1 MQIKKQTDKHRPT
14 IYKGGNMSSIALF
27 PCSFSSS
34 SQLTEEMANSFG
46 LTIYDDRKLIHDT
59 AAKYNVEEDSLS
71 ESLYKKT
78 SVFNQ
83 FTLEREK
90 NLNLLKAVLAEKI
103 QENGPTLYSGFQAIL
118 IPETIPH
125 ILKVLVVDNKTN
137 RTNRAIESGL
147 TEKEAKKFIRA
158 DDVRAYNLTDFLFK
172 KEAYDSSLYD
182 LVIPVEYRSAAEI
195 NDQIRKYYQ
204 STPVLKTTNAIQ
216 AGADFKLA
224 TEVEH
229 KLLLKGHKIP
239 VKSEEGVI
247 TLSIEK
253 SVLNFNKLRDEL
265 IEIASTVVGVTRVE
279 VEKSPEY
286 EVSIYRQQKFELPSK
301 VLFVDDEKEFVQTV
315 SERLISRD
323 VGTYGVYNGDD
334 ALELVAE
341 DRPEV
346 MVLDLKMPGMH
357 GVEVLRRTKELAP
370 EVEVIILTGHG
381 TKDDMRQCMELGAF
395 AYLNKPVNIE
405 ELSATIQ
412 DANQA
417 AKSKKV
423 S

>member
-1 MQIKKQTDKHRPT
+1 
-14 IYKGGNMSSIALF
+14 MSSIALF